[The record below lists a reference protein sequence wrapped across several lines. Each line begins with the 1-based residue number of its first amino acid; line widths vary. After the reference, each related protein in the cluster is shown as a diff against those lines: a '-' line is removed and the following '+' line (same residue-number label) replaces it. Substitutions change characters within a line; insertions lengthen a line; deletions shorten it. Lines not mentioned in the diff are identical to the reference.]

1 MPEPLV
7 GLIKA
12 EPLML
17 KPGQGTGMLKVM
29 TLPDAKLDGD
39 WQIKLVAT
47 ALQQGRWPA
56 VSVTNVTV
64 RFVR

>member
-1 MPEPLV
+1 
-7 GLIKA
+7 
-12 EPLML
+12 ML

>member
-1 MPEPLV
+1 
-7 GLIKA
+7 
-12 EPLML
+12 
-17 KPGQGTGMLKVM
+17 M